1 MGNHIKK
8 TIQSAISAAI
18 TLGVMAGN
26 SVAFA
31 SGQAAKPEAAKQME
45 KCYGIVKA
53 GMNDCGTPTH
63 SCASHATKDAD
74 VDEWLYL
81 PKGTC
86 EKIVG
91 GKTK

>member
-1 MGNHIKK
+1 MGNHTKK
-8 TIQSAISAAI
+8 RMKSAITAAI
-18 TLGVMAGN
+18 TLGIA
-26 SVAFA
+26 A
-31 SGQAAKPEAAKQME
+31 SCQSALAAAKDAPKEME

-74 VDEWLYL
+74 PNEWMYV
-81 PKGTC
+81 PKGSC
-86 EKIVG
+86 DKIVG

>member
-1 MGNHIKK
+1 MGNHTKK
-8 TIQSAISAAI
+8 RLKSAISAAI
-18 TLGVMAGN
+18 TLGIVAG
-26 SVAFA
+26 S
-31 SGQAAKPEAAKQME
+31 QAAMAAAGSAAKEAPKEME

-74 VDEWLYL
+74 AGEWIYV
-81 PKGTC
+81 PKGMC
-86 EKIVG
+86 DKIVG

>member
-1 MGNHIKK
+1 MRNHTKK
-8 TIQSAISAAI
+8 RMKSALNTAI
-18 TLGVMAGN
+18 TLGIMAG
-26 SVAFA
+26 S
-31 SGQAAKPEAAKQME
+31 SAAIAANGKEAPKEME

-74 VDEWLYL
+74 PSEWIYV
-81 PKGTC
+81 PKGMC
-86 EKIVG
+86 DKIVG